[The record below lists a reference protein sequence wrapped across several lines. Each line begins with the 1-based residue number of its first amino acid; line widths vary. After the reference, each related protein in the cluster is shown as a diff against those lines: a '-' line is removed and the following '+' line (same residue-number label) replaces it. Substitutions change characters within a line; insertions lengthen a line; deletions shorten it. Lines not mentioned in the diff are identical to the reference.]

1 MGEGSRQR
9 VLDALTGK
17 IPDKVPY
24 MYSTIHKNIREAIIG
39 EKITYKYPLPR
50 ADFGSIGVLGEPA
63 IMEPAENI
71 DVRVAE
77 KLGLDALGMRYL
89 PPFYVNVGEGTSGLN
104 VMGGLLLTPDT
115 LDKIILP
122 DPDDEKMYQP
132 ALEFCQ
138 RYKGEYALYAQI
150 RLGVSFM
157 MNSMGLEEFAYN
169 TVDEPDFVKGVME
182 KYTKWVSRLVT
193 NLQECGFD
201 FLWTFDDM
209 AYKKSLMFSPATW
222 DEFFAPYLRESVSHI
237 HVPWVF
243 HSDGNLM
250 PILDK
255 LIQSCVPAENRKA
268 VNRLVANERYHY
280 IEPHHG
286 RPILNGM
293 WEIGQATQNQN
304 VLEIEYE
311 KLKGHEVVTRT
322 IEPVGLMF
330 SEYYF
335 YLVAF
340 LRDINKKEAFENPDD
355 IFPTIYR
362 VDRILNFR
370 VLPQHFR
377 VPYQGRFEEGEFRKR
392 VQFMYGGKLQ
402 KIRFRYVGPS
412 IEAVLDR
419 LPTAQIIEQ
428 DDEGWTVEAEVFG
441 KGIEMWLRSQGDY
454 VQFNSITPSNL

>member
-255 LIQSCVPAENRKA
+255 LLELGMNGIHPLEPSAMDLDVLKSKYGDKVCLIGNIDIDHTLTDATREEVFQTVRERIQQMGPGG
-268 VNRLVANERYHY
+268 RYIISDSNSIPVY
-280 IEPHHG
+280 CNP
-286 RPILNGM
+286 
-293 WEIGQATQNQN
+293 QN
-304 VLEIEYE
+304 VIWMAEA
-311 KLKGHEVVTRT
+311 V
-322 IEPVGLMF
+322 
-330 SEYYF
+330 SEY
-335 YLVAF
+335 
-340 LRDINKKEAFENPDD
+340 RN
-355 IFPTIYR
+355 IY
-362 VDRILNFR
+362 
-370 VLPQHFR
+370 
-377 VPYQGRFEEGEFRKR
+377 
-392 VQFMYGGKLQ
+392 
-402 KIRFRYVGPS
+402 
-412 IEAVLDR
+412 
-419 LPTAQIIEQ
+419 
-428 DDEGWTVEAEVFG
+428 
-441 KGIEMWLRSQGDY
+441 
-454 VQFNSITPSNL
+454 